1 MSEETKQKI
10 MDGARKSLI
19 KEGQRRSTIKV
30 IADYAGVNHGL
41 VHHYFGS
48 KEELM
53 VALIQHQS
61 QQVLPV
67 LFRDHPDWLEELLQ
81 ERRPKDLA
89 KMNQE
94 QLDKYMDAGMD
105 RFFSVYDDF
114 DKILSEFMAMS
125 AEMPK
130 VANKL
135 REVLRKRRKFL
146 GLIFNNNNPGFATL
160 LLASL
165 TGLLLHYRLDP
176 KIAIKEARV
185 LLRQKLFDY
194 QLEGQINETN
204 NTKN

>member
-10 MDGARKSLI
+10 LDGARKSLI
-19 KEGQRRSTIKV
+19 KEGHRRSTIKV

-67 LFRDHPDWLEELLQ
+67 IFCDHPGWLEELQ
-81 ERRPKDLA
+81 QGRRPKDLA
-89 KMNQE
+89 KMNQK
-94 QLDKYMDAGMD
+94 QLGELMRTGMD

-130 VANKL
+130 VAGKL
-135 REVLRKRRKFL
+135 RGVLRKRRKLL
-146 GLIFNNNNPGFATL
+146 GLIFDNNNPGFATL
-160 LLASL
+160 MMASL

-185 LLRQKLFDY
+185 LLRQKLFD
-194 QLEGQINETN
+194 QPL
-204 NTKN
+204 K

>member
-1 MSEETKQKI
+1 
-10 MDGARKSLI
+10 
-19 KEGQRRSTIKV
+19 
-30 IADYAGVNHGL
+30 
-41 VHHYFGS
+41 
-48 KEELM
+48 M
-53 VALIQHQS
+53 VVLIQHQS
-61 QQVLPV
+61 QQVLLV
-67 LFRDHPDWLEELLQ
+67 LFRDYPDWLEELLQ
-81 ERRPKDLA
+81 EHRPKDLA

-94 QLDKYMDAGMD
+94 QLDKFMDAGMD

-160 LLASL
+160 LVASL

-185 LLRQKLFDY
+185 LLRQKLFNH
-194 QLEGQINETN
+194 QIE
-204 NTKN
+204 

>member
-19 KEGQRRSTIKV
+19 KEGHRRSTIKV

-67 LFRDHPDWLEELLQ
+67 IFRDHPEWLVELQ
-81 ERRPKDLA
+81 QGRRPKDLA
-89 KMNQE
+89 KMNQK
-94 QLDKYMDAGMD
+94 QLGELMRTGMD

-114 DKILSEFMAMS
+114 NKILSEFVAMS

-130 VANKL
+130 VAGKL
-135 REVLRKRRKFL
+135 RGVLRKRRKLL
-146 GLIFNNNNPGFATL
+146 GLIFDNNNPGFATL
-160 LLASL
+160 MMASL

-185 LLRQKLFDY
+185 LLRQKLFD
-194 QLEGQINETN
+194 QPL
-204 NTKN
+204 K

>member
-1 MSEETKQKI
+1 MSEKTKQKI
-10 MDGARKSLI
+10 LDGVRKSLI
-19 KEGQRRSTIKV
+19 TEGHRRSTIKV

-67 LFRDHPDWLEELLQ
+67 IFRDHPEWLVELQ
-81 ERRPKDLA
+81 QGRRPKDLV
-89 KMNQE
+89 KMNQK
-94 QLDKYMDAGMD
+94 QLGELMRTGMD
-105 RFFSVYDDF
+105 RFFYVYDDF

-130 VANKL
+130 VAGKL
-135 REVLRKRRKFL
+135 RRVLRKRRKLL
-146 GLIFNNNNPGFATL
+146 GLIFDNNNPGFATL
-160 LLASL
+160 MMASL

-176 KIAIKEARV
+176 KIAINEARV
-185 LLRQKLFDY
+185 LLRQKLFD
-194 QLEGQINETN
+194 QPV
-204 NTKN
+204 K

>member
-1 MSEETKQKI
+1 MFLEKFIIQ
-10 MDGARKSLI
+10 L
-19 KEGQRRSTIKV
+19 QV
-30 IADYAGVNHGL
+30 LL

-61 QQVLPV
+61 QQVLLV
-67 LFRDHPDWLEELLQ
+67 LFRDYPDWLEELLQ
-81 ERRPKDLA
+81 EHRPNDLA

-94 QLDKYMDAGMD
+94 QLDKFMDAGMD

-114 DKILSEFMAMS
+114 DKILSEFLAMS

-165 TGLLLHYRLDP
+165 TGLMLHYRLDP

-185 LLRQKLFDY
+185 LLRQKLFDD
-194 QLEGQINETN
+194 QLD
-204 NTKN
+204 

>member
-10 MDGARKSLI
+10 LDGARKSLI
-19 KEGQRRSTIKV
+19 KEGHRRSTIKV

-67 LFRDHPDWLEELLQ
+67 IFRDHPEWLVELQ
-81 ERRPKDLA
+81 QGRRPKDLV
-89 KMNQE
+89 KMNQK
-94 QLDKYMDAGMD
+94 QLGELMRTGMD

-130 VANKL
+130 VAGKL
-135 REVLRKRRKFL
+135 RGVLRKRRKLL
-146 GLIFNNNNPGFATL
+146 GLIFDNNNPGFATL
-160 LLASL
+160 MMASL

-185 LLRQKLFDY
+185 LLRQKLFD
-194 QLEGQINETN
+194 QPLR
-204 NTKN
+204 

>member
-10 MDGARKSLI
+10 IDGARKSLI
-19 KEGQRRSTIKV
+19 KEGHQRSTIKV
-30 IADYAGVNHGL
+30 IAHYAGVNHGL

-61 QQVLPV
+61 QQVLLV
-67 LFRDHPDWLEELLQ
+67 LFRDYPDWLEELLR
-81 ERRPKDLA
+81 EHRPKGLT
-89 KMNQE
+89 KMNQK
-94 QLDKYMDAGMD
+94 QLDQFIDAGMD
-105 RFFSVYDDF
+105 RFFSIYDDF

-135 REVLRKRRKFL
+135 REVLRKRRKLL

-160 LLASL
+160 LVASL

-185 LLRQKLFDY
+185 LLRQKLFNH
-194 QLEGQINETN
+194 QIE
-204 NTKN
+204 

>member
-1 MSEETKQKI
+1 MSEKTKQKI
-10 MDGARKSLI
+10 LDGARKSLI
-19 KEGQRRSTIKV
+19 KEGHRRSTIKV

-67 LFRDHPDWLEELLQ
+67 IFRDHPEWLVELQ
-81 ERRPKDLA
+81 QGRRPKDLA
-89 KMNQE
+89 RMNQK
-94 QLDKYMDAGMD
+94 QLGELMRTGMD

-130 VANKL
+130 VAGKL
-135 REVLRKRRKFL
+135 RRVLRKRRKLL
-146 GLIFNNNNPGFATL
+146 GLIFDNNNPGFATL
-160 LLASL
+160 MLASL

-185 LLRQKLFDY
+185 LLRQKLFD
-194 QLEGQINETN
+194 QPL
-204 NTKN
+204 K

>member
-1 MSEETKQKI
+1 MSEKTKQKI
-10 MDGARKSLI
+10 LDGARKSLV
-19 KEGQRRSTIKV
+19 KEGHRRSTIKV
-30 IADYAGVNHGL
+30 IANYAGVNHGL

-67 LFRDHPDWLEELLQ
+67 IFRDHPEWLVELQ
-81 ERRPKDLA
+81 QGRRPKDLV
-89 KMNQE
+89 KMNQK
-94 QLDKYMDAGMD
+94 QLGELMRTGMD

-130 VANKL
+130 VAGKL
-135 REVLRKRRKFL
+135 RGVLRKRRKLL
-146 GLIFNNNNPGFATL
+146 GLIFDNNNPGFATL
-160 LLASL
+160 MMASL

-185 LLRQKLFDY
+185 LLRQKLFD
-194 QLEGQINETN
+194 QPLR
-204 NTKN
+204 

>member
-10 MDGARKSLI
+10 LDGARKSLI
-19 KEGQRRSTIKV
+19 KEGHRRSTIKV

-53 VALIQHQS
+53 VALVQHQS

-67 LFRDHPDWLEELLQ
+67 IFRDHPEWLVELQ
-81 ERRPKDLA
+81 QGRRPKDLA
-89 KMNQE
+89 KMNQKQIGE
-94 QLDKYMDAGMD
+94 LMRTGMD

-130 VANKL
+130 VGNKL
-135 REVLRKRRKFL
+135 KEILRKHRKFL
-146 GLIFNNNNPGFATL
+146 GLIFDNNNPGFATL
-160 LLASL
+160 MMASL
-165 TGLLLHYRLDP
+165 TGLLLHYRLDQ

-185 LLRQKLFDY
+185 LLRQKLFD
-194 QLEGQINETN
+194 QPL
-204 NTKN
+204 K

>member
-1 MSEETKQKI
+1 MTEKTKQKI
-10 MDGARKSLI
+10 LDGARKSLV
-19 KEGQRRSTIKV
+19 KEGHRRSTIKV

-67 LFRDHPDWLEELLQ
+67 IFRDHPEWLVELQ
-81 ERRPKDLA
+81 QGCRPKDLV
-89 KMNQE
+89 KMNQK
-94 QLDKYMDAGMD
+94 QLGELMRTGMD

-114 DKILSEFMAMS
+114 DKILSEFVAMS

-130 VANKL
+130 VAGKL
-135 REVLRKRRKFL
+135 RGVLRKRRKLL
-146 GLIFNNNNPGFATL
+146 GLIFDNNNPGFATL
-160 LLASL
+160 MMASL

-185 LLRQKLFDY
+185 LLRQKLFD
-194 QLEGQINETN
+194 QPL
-204 NTKN
+204 K

>member
-10 MDGARKSLI
+10 IDGARKSLI
-19 KEGQRRSTIKV
+19 KEGHRRSTIKV

-61 QQVLPV
+61 QQVLLV
-67 LFRDHPDWLEELLQ
+67 LFRDYPDWLEELLQ
-81 ERRPKDLA
+81 EHRPKDLA
-89 KMNQE
+89 KMNQK
-94 QLDKYMDAGMD
+94 QLDQFMDAGMD
-105 RFFSVYDDF
+105 RFFSIYDDF

-165 TGLLLHYRLDP
+165 TGLMLHYRLDP
-176 KIAIKEARV
+176 KIAIKEARE
-185 LLRQKLFDY
+185 LLRQKLFDD
-194 QLEGQINETN
+194 QLE
-204 NTKN
+204 

>member
-1 MSEETKQKI
+1 MSEKTKQNI
-10 MDGARKSLI
+10 LDGARKSLV
-19 KEGQRRSTIKV
+19 KEGHRRSTIKV
-30 IADYAGVNHGL
+30 IANYAGVNHGL

-67 LFRDHPDWLEELLQ
+67 IFRDHPEWLVELQ
-81 ERRPKDLA
+81 QGRRPKDLV
-89 KMNQE
+89 KMNQK
-94 QLDKYMDAGMD
+94 QLGELMRTGMD

-114 DKILSEFMAMS
+114 DKILSEFVAMS

-130 VANKL
+130 VAGKL
-135 REVLRKRRKFL
+135 RGVLRKRRKLL
-146 GLIFNNNNPGFATL
+146 GLIFDNNNPGFATL
-160 LLASL
+160 MMASL

-185 LLRQKLFDY
+185 LLRQKLFD
-194 QLEGQINETN
+194 QPLR
-204 NTKN
+204 

>member
-1 MSEETKQKI
+1 MSEVTKQKI
-10 MDGARKSLI
+10 IDGARKSLI
-19 KEGQRRSTIKV
+19 KEGHRRSTIKV

-61 QQVLPV
+61 QQVLLV
-67 LFRDHPDWLEELLQ
+67 LFRDYPDWLEELLQ
-81 ERRPKDLA
+81 EHRPKDLA
-89 KMNQE
+89 KMNQK
-94 QLDKYMDAGMD
+94 QLDQFMDAGMD
-105 RFFSVYDDF
+105 RFFSIYDDF

-135 REVLRKRRKFL
+135 REVLIKRRKLL

-160 LLASL
+160 LVASL
-165 TGLLLHYRLDP
+165 TGLLLHYRLDQ
-176 KIAIKEARV
+176 KIAIKESKV
-185 LLRQKLFDY
+185 LLRQKIFNH
-194 QLEGQINETN
+194 QIE
-204 NTKN
+204 

>member
-1 MSEETKQKI
+1 MSEKTKQKI
-10 MDGARKSLI
+10 LDGARKSLI
-19 KEGQRRSTIKV
+19 KEGHQRSTIKV
-30 IADYAGVNHGL
+30 IANYAGVNHGL

-67 LFRDHPDWLEELLQ
+67 IFRDHPEWLVELQ
-81 ERRPKDLA
+81 QGRRPKDLV
-89 KMNQE
+89 KMNQK
-94 QLDKYMDAGMD
+94 QLGELMRTGMD

-130 VANKL
+130 VAGKL
-135 REVLRKRRKFL
+135 RGVLRKRRKLL
-146 GLIFNNNNPGFATL
+146 GLIFDNNNPGFATL
-160 LLASL
+160 MMASL

-185 LLRQKLFDY
+185 LLRQKLFD
-194 QLEGQINETN
+194 QPL
-204 NTKN
+204 K

>member
-1 MSEETKQKI
+1 MSEKTKQKI

-19 KEGQRRSTIKV
+19 KEGRRRSTIKV

-67 LFRDHPDWLEELLQ
+67 LFRDHQDWVEELLQ
-81 ERRPKDLA
+81 ERRPNDLA

-94 QLDKYMDAGMD
+94 QLDQFMDAGMD

-135 REVLRKRRKFL
+135 REVLIKRRKLL

-160 LLASL
+160 LVASL

-185 LLRQKLFDY
+185 LLRQKLFNH
-194 QLEGQINETN
+194 QIE
-204 NTKN
+204 

>member
-1 MSEETKQKI
+1 MSEKTKQKI
-10 MDGARKSLI
+10 LDGARKSLV
-19 KEGQRRSTIKV
+19 KEGHRRSTIKV
-30 IADYAGVNHGL
+30 IANYAGVNHGL

-67 LFRDHPDWLEELLQ
+67 IFRDHPEWLVELQ
-81 ERRPKDLA
+81 QGRRPKDLV
-89 KMNQE
+89 KMNQK
-94 QLDKYMDAGMD
+94 QLGELMRTGMD

-130 VANKL
+130 VAGKL
-135 REVLRKRRKFL
+135 RGVLRKRRKLL
-146 GLIFNNNNPGFATL
+146 GLIFDNNNPGFATL
-160 LLASL
+160 MMASL

-185 LLRQKLFDY
+185 LLRQKLFD
-194 QLEGQINETN
+194 QPL
-204 NTKN
+204 K

>member
-1 MSEETKQKI
+1 MSEKTKQKI
-10 MDGARKSLI
+10 LDGARKSLV
-19 KEGQRRSTIKV
+19 KEGHRRSTIKV
-30 IADYAGVNHGL
+30 IANYAGVNHGL

-53 VALIQHQS
+53 VALVQHQS

-67 LFRDHPDWLEELLQ
+67 IFRDHPEWLVELQ
-81 ERRPKDLA
+81 QGRRPKELA
-89 KMNQE
+89 KMNQK
-94 QLDKYMDAGMD
+94 QLGELMRTGMD

-165 TGLLLHYRLDP
+165 TGLLLHLRVDQ
-176 KIAIKEARV
+176 KIAIKESKV
-185 LLRQKLFDY
+185 LLLQKLFNH
-194 QLEGQINETN
+194 QIE
-204 NTKN
+204 

>member
-19 KEGQRRSTIKV
+19 KEGHRRSTIKV
-30 IADYAGVNHGL
+30 IAGYARVNHGL

-67 LFRDHPDWLEELLQ
+67 IFRDHPEWLVELQ
-81 ERRPKDLA
+81 QGRRPKDLA
-89 KMNQE
+89 KMNQK
-94 QLDKYMDAGMD
+94 QLGELMRTGMD
-105 RFFSVYDDF
+105 RFFYVYDDF
-114 DKILSEFMAMS
+114 DKILSEFLAMS

-130 VANKL
+130 VACKL
-135 REVLRKRRKFL
+135 RGRLRKRRKLL
-146 GLIFNNNNPGFATL
+146 GLIFDNNNPGFATL
-160 LLASL
+160 MMASL

-185 LLRQKLFDY
+185 LLRQKLFD
-194 QLEGQINETN
+194 QPP
-204 NTKN
+204 

>member
-53 VALIQHQS
+53 VALIRHQS

-94 QLDKYMDAGMD
+94 QLDKFMDTGMD
-105 RFFSVYDDF
+105 RIFSFYDDF

-185 LLRQKLFDY
+185 LLRQKLFDH
-194 QLEGQINETN
+194 QLE
-204 NTKN
+204 

>member
-1 MSEETKQKI
+1 MSEKTKQKI
-10 MDGARKSLI
+10 LDGARKSLV
-19 KEGQRRSTIKV
+19 KEGHRRSTIKV
-30 IADYAGVNHGL
+30 IANYAGVNHGL

-67 LFRDHPDWLEELLQ
+67 IFRDHPEWLVELQ
-81 ERRPKDLA
+81 QGRRPKDLA
-89 KMNQE
+89 KMNQK
-94 QLDKYMDAGMD
+94 QLGELMRTGMD

-130 VANKL
+130 VAGKL
-135 REVLRKRRKFL
+135 RGVLRKRRKLL
-146 GLIFNNNNPGFATL
+146 GLIFDNNNPGFATL
-160 LLASL
+160 MMASL

-185 LLRQKLFDY
+185 LLRQKLFD
-194 QLEGQINETN
+194 QPL
-204 NTKN
+204 K

>member
-1 MSEETKQKI
+1 MSEKTKQKI
-10 MDGARKSLI
+10 LDGARKSLV
-19 KEGQRRSTIKV
+19 KEGHRLSTIKV
-30 IADYAGVNHGL
+30 IANYAGVNHGL

-67 LFRDHPDWLEELLQ
+67 IFRDHPEWLVELQ
-81 ERRPKDLA
+81 QGRRPKDLV
-89 KMNQE
+89 KMNQK
-94 QLDKYMDAGMD
+94 QLGELMRTRMD
-105 RFFSVYDDF
+105 RFFSVYDDY

-130 VANKL
+130 VAGKL
-135 REVLRKRRKFL
+135 RVVLRKRRKLL
-146 GLIFNNNNPGFATL
+146 GLIFDNNNPGFATL
-160 LLASL
+160 MMASL

-185 LLRQKLFDY
+185 LLRQKLFD
-194 QLEGQINETN
+194 QPL
-204 NTKN
+204 K

>member
-10 MDGARKSLI
+10 LDGAHKSLI
-19 KEGQRRSTIKV
+19 KEGHRRSTIKV

-67 LFRDHPDWLEELLQ
+67 IFRDHPEWLVELQ
-81 ERRPKDLA
+81 QGRRPKDLV
-89 KMNQE
+89 KMNQK
-94 QLDKYMDAGMD
+94 QLGELMRTGMD

-114 DKILSEFMAMS
+114 DKILSEFVAMS

-130 VANKL
+130 VAGKL
-135 REVLRKRRKFL
+135 RGVLRKRRKLL
-146 GLIFNNNNPGFATL
+146 GLIFDNNNPGFATL
-160 LLASL
+160 MMASL
-165 TGLLLHYRLDP
+165 TGLILHYRLDQ

-185 LLRQKLFDY
+185 LLRQKLFD
-194 QLEGQINETN
+194 QPLR
-204 NTKN
+204 

>member
-19 KEGQRRSTIKV
+19 KEGHRRSTIKV

-81 ERRPKDLA
+81 EHRPKDLV

-94 QLDKYMDAGMD
+94 QLDQFMDAGMD

-114 DKILSEFMAMS
+114 DKILSEFLAMS

-146 GLIFNNNNPGFATL
+146 GLIFNNNNPGFTTL

-185 LLRQKLFDY
+185 LLRQKLFDD
-194 QLEGQINETN
+194 QLE
-204 NTKN
+204 

>member
-1 MSEETKQKI
+1 MSEKTKQKI
-10 MDGARKSLI
+10 LEGALKSLV
-19 KEGQRRSTIKV
+19 KEGHRRSTIKV
-30 IADYAGVNHGL
+30 IANYAGVNHGL

-67 LFRDHPDWLEELLQ
+67 IFRDHPEWLVELQ
-81 ERRPKDLA
+81 QGRRPKDLA
-89 KMNQE
+89 KMNQK
-94 QLDKYMDAGMD
+94 QLGELMRTGMD

-130 VANKL
+130 VAGKL
-135 REVLRKRRKFL
+135 RGVLRKRRKLL
-146 GLIFNNNNPGFATL
+146 GLIFDNNNPGFATL
-160 LLASL
+160 MMASL

-185 LLRQKLFDY
+185 LLRQKLFD
-194 QLEGQINETN
+194 QPL
-204 NTKN
+204 K

>member
-1 MSEETKQKI
+1 MSEDTKQKI

-67 LFRDHPDWLEELLQ
+67 IFRDHPEWLVELQ
-81 ERRPKDLA
+81 QGRRPKDLA
-89 KMNQE
+89 KMNQK
-94 QLDKYMDAGMD
+94 QLGELMRTGMD

-160 LLASL
+160 MMASL
-165 TGLLLHYRLDP
+165 TGLLLHYRLDQ
-176 KIAIKEARV
+176 KIAINEARV
-185 LLRQKLFDY
+185 LLRQKLFD
-194 QLEGQINETN
+194 QPLR
-204 NTKN
+204 